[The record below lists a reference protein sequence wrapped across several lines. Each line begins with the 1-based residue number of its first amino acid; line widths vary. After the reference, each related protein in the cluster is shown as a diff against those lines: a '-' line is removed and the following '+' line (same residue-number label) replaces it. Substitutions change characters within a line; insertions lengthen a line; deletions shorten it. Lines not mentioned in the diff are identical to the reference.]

1 MVIGDGTGIDR
12 LDSGLSGSGSVNN
25 YSINTT
31 DHNGET
37 IKLRFD
43 NLLAIKA
50 HIKEKDVSQVI
61 NYMTLTPDVSDI
73 EKFLGTLSKADSF
86 RLLVELLK
94 YDTFFFMASAT
105 PFKGTDDLHS
115 IDHII
120 RGVVPAYTSSCM
132 ALRGTGKSNPSGIV
146 DASEYSTVFLE
157 DIVKLLGNKG
167 YFVSRSISLENVESS
182 DRCDCSHAGHETHSR
197 VQSQDSLAA
206 AHLPPILVDTGSEY
220 LPLELIRVKSSAVLH
235 LAAVSDPLA
244 RCSSRK
250 FDG

>member
-37 IKLRFD
+37 IKLRFV

-61 NYMTLTPDVSDI
+61 NYMTLTPTVLGRIALAIEKKAHVSRKYSSSSVSDI

-86 RLLVELLK
+86 SLLVELLK

-157 DIVKLLGNKG
+157 DIVKLLGNRG

-182 DRCDCSHAGHETHSR
+182 DRCDWYR
-197 VQSQDSLAA
+197 QDAT
-206 AHLPPILVDTGSEY
+206 V
-220 LPLELIRVKSSAVLH
+220 VVVFSASP
-235 LAAVSDPLA
+235 SD
-244 RCSSRK
+244 RIFR
-250 FDG
+250 